1 MTRKLFKREEGF
13 TLMEVLVVVI
23 IVAILAAVGVPIY
36 TNYVKQARASEA
48 QSAIGAIYNASK
60 MYYQDTGEWPND
72 IENQLESEGYIN
84 LDQSLMQRWE
94 FEIIGSNPIT
104 TIQAVSTSEMKGGEG
119 HVVTY
124 NVETG
129 EFTGYGVLGAEGEL
143 EQF

>member
-1 MTRKLFKREEGF
+1 MTRRRLKRNGGF
-13 TLMEVLVVVI
+13 TLIEVLVVVI

-48 QSAIGAIYNASK
+48 QSAIGAIYNAAK
-60 MYYQDTGEWPND
+60 MYYQDTGDWPND
-72 IENQLESEGYIN
+72 IQSQLEAEGYIN
-84 LDQSLMQRWE
+84 LDQSLKQRWE

-124 NVETG
+124 DVETG
-129 EFTGYGVLGAEGEL
+129 KFTGYGVMGQNGEL
-143 EQF
+143 Q